1 MARIVYKPEDV
12 SEPKELVASIRAR
25 RGGRL
30 LDLDR
35 MLLHSPAFARG
46 WNAHLGAVRGELT
59 VPPKLRELAI
69 CAVAAINGAEYE
81 FVHHAP
87 EFTKAGGTQAQL
99 DALRKLTAT
108 DPDLAP
114 FDSVERTVIALTTE
128 MTRVVRVSDATFA
141 RARTALANDQQL
153 IELIGI
159 VASYNMVS
167 RFLVALEITPGS

>member
-1 MARIVYKPEDV
+1 MARITYKPGDV

-30 LDLDR
+30 PNLDR

-46 WNAHLGAVRGELT
+46 WNAHLGAVRSELA

-69 CAVAAINGAEYE
+69 CAVAALNGAEYE
-81 FVHHAP
+81 FLHHAP
-87 EFTKAGGTQAQL
+87 AFAKAGGTPAQL
-99 DALRKLTAT
+99 DALRKLGTSGV
-108 DPDLAP
+108 DLAS

-128 MTRVVRVSDATFA
+128 MTRAVQVSDATFA
-141 RARTALANDQQL
+141 LARAALPSEQQL
-153 IELIGI
+153 VELIGI

-167 RFLVALEITPGS
+167 RFLVALEIESES